1 MKKSALIFLSLLL
14 LLPCSCKR
22 YSKEDIVG
30 MWVVTMDSSD
40 PLEHL
45 GGLNKLSIYYYQED
59 GTVENITYNGG
70 LKNLR
75 TSSENKLMSKLFSG
89 EWKVSGNKIY
99 RDLAIWKDTLDILS
113 IKKEETM
120 QVVRHTKGMKPDTTT
135 LMYYGK
141 DPEKAAVKIAAMASI
156 FPGE

>member
-1 MKKSALIFLSLLL
+1 
-14 LLPCSCKR
+14 
-22 YSKEDIVG
+22 
-30 MWVVTMDSSD
+30 
-40 PLEHL
+40 
-45 GGLNKLSIYYYQED
+45 
-59 GTVENITYNGG
+59 
-70 LKNLR
+70 
-75 TSSENKLMSKLFSG
+75 MSKLFSG

>member
-1 MKKSALIFLSLLL
+1 MG
-14 LLPCSCKR
+14 
-22 YSKEDIVG
+22 V
-30 MWVVTMDSSD
+30 WVVNMVSSD
-40 PLEHL
+40 PLEHI
-45 GGLNKLSIYYYQED
+45 GGLNKLSIYFYQED

-75 TSSENKLMSKLFSG
+75 TSSENKLMSELFSG

-99 RDLAIWKDTLDILS
+99 RDLAIGKDTLDILS

-120 QVVRHTKGMKPDTTT
+120 QVVRHTKGMNPDT
-135 LMYYGK
+135 LYLKYYGNT
-141 DPEKAAVKIAAMASI
+141 PEKAAAKIAAMASI